1 MEKVTHRV
9 IHRPAFRIRF
19 FNSAKVLSMYSI
31 LLSAGWPIWPL
42 LIISILGLA
51 IVIERA
57 WYLRQIQ
64 IFPKNCLESAFS
76 LANSLSSGKSV
87 SEPEISALK
96 QSSPAGSLF
105 AALLREKSQS
115 AEAESALE
123 ELQATAQ
130 TEWLKLDRYLGAL
143 ATIATIAPLLGL
155 FGTVVGMIEIFG
167 SQGSINGASSSP
179 QQLAHGI
186 SVALYNTAFGLLI
199 AIPAL
204 AAWRSLRA
212 MANQRQ
218 RECEEFT
225 RQLFKKLYPTD
236 SSAS

>member
-1 MEKVTHRV
+1 
-9 IHRPAFRIRF
+9 
-19 FNSAKVLSMYSI
+19 MYSI

-51 IVIERA
+51 IAIERV
-57 WYLRQIQ
+57 WYLRQIH
-64 IFPKNCLESAFS
+64 ILPKTTLESAFS
-76 LANSLSSGKSV
+76 LANQLATQKFITAL
-87 SEPEISALK
+87 EIGHLA
-96 QSSPAGSLF
+96 QSSPAAPLL
-105 AALLREKSQS
+105 ACALLEKS
-115 AEAESALE
+115 AGNHADVALE
-123 ELQATAQ
+123 EIQAVAQ
-130 TEWLKLDRYLGAL
+130 GTFLKLDRYLGAL
-143 ATIATIAPLLGL
+143 ATIATVAPLLGL

-167 SQGSINGASSSP
+167 SQGAIAGNAGSP

-204 AAWRSLRA
+204 AAWRGLRA

-225 RQLFKKLYPTD
+225 RQIFKKLYPNN
-236 SSAS
+236 S

>member
-1 MEKVTHRV
+1 
-9 IHRPAFRIRF
+9 
-19 FNSAKVLSMYSI
+19 MYSI

-42 LIISILGLA
+42 LIISIIGLA
-51 IVIERA
+51 IVIERS
-57 WYLRQIQ
+57 WYLRQIH
-64 IFPKNCLESAFS
+64 IFPKDSLETAFT
-76 LANSLSSGKSV
+76 LANQLLGQKQ
-87 SEPEISALK
+87 IDQQHIQALA
-96 QSSPAGSLF
+96 QLSPACP
-105 AALLREKSQS
+105 LLACVLSEKTAGNS
-115 AEAESALE
+115 AESALE
-123 ELQATAQ
+123 ELQAIAQ
-130 TEWLKLDRYLGAL
+130 TTWLKLDRYLGAL
-143 ATIATIAPLLGL
+143 ATIATVAPLLGL

-167 SQGSINGASSSP
+167 SQGAINGAAGNP

-204 AAWRSLRA
+204 AAWRGLRA

-236 SSAS
+236 SQ

>member
-1 MEKVTHRV
+1 
-9 IHRPAFRIRF
+9 
-19 FNSAKVLSMYSI
+19 MYSI

-51 IVIERA
+51 IAIERC
-57 WYLRQIQ
+57 WYLRQIH
-64 IFPKNCLESAFS
+64 IFPKNCLETAFTLTNQMVSPKGGSAVS
-76 LANSLSSGKSV
+76 DLQLAELAQLSPV
-87 SEPEISALK
+87 SPLLACALK
-96 QSSPAGSLF
+96 EKLGGSG
-105 AALLREKSQS
+105 AD
-115 AEAESALE
+115 SALE
-123 ELQATAQ
+123 ELKATAQ
-130 TEWLKLDRYLGAL
+130 STWLKLDRYLGAL

-167 SQGSINGASSSP
+167 SQGAINGAAGSP

-204 AAWRSLRA
+204 AAWRGLRA

-225 RQLFKKLYPTD
+225 RQIFKKLYPTD
-236 SSAS
+236 NAQ

>member
-1 MEKVTHRV
+1 
-9 IHRPAFRIRF
+9 
-19 FNSAKVLSMYSI
+19 MYSI

-42 LIISILGLA
+42 LIISIIGLA
-51 IVIERA
+51 IVIERS
-57 WYLRQIQ
+57 WYLRQVH
-64 IFPKNCLESAFS
+64 IFPTGSLESAFT
-76 LANSLSSGKSV
+76 LANQLV
-87 SEPEISALK
+87 SQKTLANEQITQLAEL
-96 QSSPAGSLF
+96 SPASPLL
-105 AALLREKSQS
+105 ACVLREKSSGNNAQ
-115 AEAESALE
+115 SALE

-130 TEWLKLDRYLGAL
+130 TTWLKFDRYLGAL
-143 ATIATIAPLLGL
+143 ATIATVAPLLGL

-167 SQGSINGASSSP
+167 SQGAINGAGSP

-204 AAWRSLRA
+204 AAWRALRA
-212 MANQRQ
+212 IANQRQ

-236 SSAS
+236 SAQ

>member
-1 MEKVTHRV
+1 
-9 IHRPAFRIRF
+9 
-19 FNSAKVLSMYSI
+19 MYSI

-42 LIISILGLA
+42 LIISILGMA
-51 IVIERA
+51 IALERS
-57 WYLRQIQ
+57 WYLRQIH
-64 IFPKNCLESAFS
+64 IFPKNCLETTFS
-76 LANSLSSGKSV
+76 LANQMLSQKSGPIV
-87 SEPEISALK
+87 NELQVADLA
-96 QSSPAGSLF
+96 QMSPAGTLL
-105 AALLREKSQS
+105 ACALKEKLSGS
-115 AEAESALE
+115 SPDAALE
-123 ELQATAQ
+123 ELQAIAQ
-130 TEWLKLDRYLGAL
+130 TTWLKLDRYLGAL

-167 SQGSINGASSSP
+167 SQGAIHGAAGSP

-204 AAWRSLRA
+204 AAWRGLRA

-225 RQLFKKLYPTD
+225 RQLFKKLYPNNSTK
-236 SSAS
+236 